1 MGMIFSFLVKGIPI
15 TLLVAVGSWV
25 LSSLVAFVVVAGS
38 RSRHRAVRIVAD
50 LFTMSM
56 RGVPE
61 LVALFLVYFGLQSTL
76 PMSPVVAAILT
87 FGLVESPFV
96 SEIYRAAL
104 STVGAGQRDAAES
117 IGLARGRVFTDV
129 IGPQA
134 VRFAVAPMLN
144 MLIGMLNLSSV
155 ASAIDVND
163 IIFRGTLIFNSS
175 SSGNT
180 FLNAAVGICLVY
192 LVMVVPLSIICAL
205 VERALRL
212 EGRRRW
218 RPWPQRPVSFARV

>member
-1 MGMIFSFLVKGIPI
+1 MGMIFSFLVKGIPV

-25 LSSLVAFVVVAGS
+25 LSALVAFVIVAGN
-38 RSRHRAVRIVAD
+38 RSRHRAIRIVAD
-50 LFTMSM
+50 AFTMSM

-61 LVALFLVYFGLQSTL
+61 LVALFLVYFGLQSSL
-76 PMSPVVAAILT
+76 PMSPIVAAILT
-87 FGLVESPFV
+87 FGVVESPFV

-117 IGLARGRVFTDV
+117 IGLGRGRAFIDV

-175 SSGNT
+175 SSGST

-205 VERALRL
+205 VERALKL

-218 RPWPQRPVSFARV
+218 RPWPQRQVSFARA